1 MSQRID
7 PQRGIAD
14 AFRVIRKGT
23 NPETTSDTDITSKLG
38 KPIQASYNI
47 EESSERESGVNDGAS
62 YGENSDTMVFVSGQA
77 VFRVNAL
84 DVLRLMGR
92 YETFNS
98 GDDWRVVLTDALP
111 DFELQLQVIN
121 KTGEEG
127 VLHIYNAEFGRAEIA
142 IDKQGFITAT
152 FDYQAC
158 VSDSG
163 EFIDIDKGAT
173 ITKPDAEGFSK
184 RGFDAEFQID
194 GTPVGSGENF
204 SLVYN
209 RDLDSDKGI
218 EPNSI
223 SPRRAP
229 TQLIERLK
237 DFQANGEVTITDFQ
251 AFQETLDTTGDPLQ
265 VQERRTE
272 KPIRLELAQGEAG
285 FFEMSGAKLNPL
297 GGELSNDANKRT
309 VDIDSVATGATIEGV
324 TS

>member
-1 MSQRID
+1 MAQKVD

-23 NPETTSDTDITSKLG
+23 NPNTASDTDITSKLG

-47 EESSERESGVNDGAS
+47 EEGSERESGVNDGAS
-62 YGENSDTMVFVSGQA
+62 YGENSDTMVFCNGEA

-98 GDDWRVVLTDALP
+98 GSDWRVVLTDALP
-111 DFELQLQVIN
+111 DFELQLQIVD
-121 KTGEEG
+121 KTGAQG
-127 VLHIYNAEFGRAEIA
+127 VLHIYNAEFGRAEISV
-142 IDKQGFITAT
+142 DKQGFITAS
-152 FDYQAC
+152 FEYEAC
-158 VSDSG
+158 LSDAG
-163 EFIDIDKGAT
+163 NFVEIDKGAT

-204 SLVYN
+204 QLIYA
-209 RDLDSDKGI
+209 RDLDPDKGI
-218 EPNSI
+218 EPNDGDT
-223 SPRRAP
+223 RRVP

-251 AFQETLDTTGDPLQ
+251 AYEETLDTTGDPIQ
-265 VQERRTE
+265 VQERRTT
-272 KPIRLELAQGEAG
+272 KPIRLGLAQSTAG

-309 VDIDSVATGATIEGV
+309 VSIDAVATGATIEGS
-324 TS
+324 T